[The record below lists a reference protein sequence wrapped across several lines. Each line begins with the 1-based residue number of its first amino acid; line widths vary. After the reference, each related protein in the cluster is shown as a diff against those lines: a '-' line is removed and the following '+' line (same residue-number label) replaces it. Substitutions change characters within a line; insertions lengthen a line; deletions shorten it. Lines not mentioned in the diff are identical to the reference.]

1 MKNKL
6 IKITLLGKT
15 NAGKSTLIN
24 NIVGEK
30 ISIVNK
36 KVNTTNDLILG
47 IKNDKNFQAIFYD
60 TPGTNFLYLK
70 KNIKNNFKSIIW
82 DSIESANYL
91 IYLIDAKNYLIN
103 NIVNDLKK
111 INESNKPIIVVF
123 NKVDL
128 INKDLLLPT
137 ISSIDKY
144 KIAHTFFNISA
155 KYNLGVDKLYNFL
168 KTKSLEKDW
177 IFQNNEIS
185 NKDDIFISNE
195 CTRNSILKIIHQE
208 IPYNINIKNI
218 IFKKLKNNHIKIKQ
232 LIEINNIRY
241 KSILLGKKGQVIK
254 KIREISQKEISQIFK
269 KKVHLYLQ
277 IEKIHD

>member
-1 MKNKL
+1 VKNKL

>member
-36 KVNTTNDLILG
+36 KVNTTNDLISG

-155 KYNLGVDKLYNFL
+155 KYNLGVNKLYNFL